1 MRNLVAESDAEI
13 KPGRAL
19 QFVCVRRRS
28 VHRWRFPET
37 PYNPRAM
44 RTTLLAIATL
54 FSCSSLLRGADIE
67 WKPEANMDHQ
77 LFPSLILATA
87 TVRPVEPED
96 EEAEKPDPYLLGE
109 RFGLV
114 GVSIKS
120 PAADAKVKVTV
131 KENDLMAAASWSGE
145 LPEAGKEYFIAPKV
159 NYKFDRL
166 RQTTQQMPMNVT
178 FEVAVDGE
186 SLGEQHETLQVRSIN
201 DCPFA
206 VANSEETLDDENF
219 IAGNAALGWMFAA
232 YVNENHPL
240 LDKILQEALE
250 TKIVSAFKVT
260 THEHDETLRQVF
272 AVWSSLQKRGLQ
284 YSSTTATPGGSETV
298 QSQFVR
304 FIDQS
309 LANTQANCVDG
320 SVLFASLLRKI
331 SIEPFLVTIPG
342 HMYVGFYLGAGK
354 SQFIGLET
362 TVLGLLDVADEKTAT
377 DPAALTALREKL
389 DTGTK
394 SRRDWKTF
402 AKAVQVGT
410 EDLTKNKAK
419 LDAADPNYQWIDLA
433 EARAEGIMP
442 IPYAASK

>member
-1 MRNLVAESDAEI
+1 LHSDLLKETSAKI
-13 KPGRAL
+13 KPGFDLAFHRNAL
-19 QFVCVRRRS
+19 QFRALMKLFLAAGLFFLCSGTLVR
-28 VHRWRFPET
+28 
-37 PYNPRAM
+37 
-44 RTTLLAIATL
+44 
-54 FSCSSLLRGADIE
+54 ADEIE
-67 WKPEANMDHQ
+67 WTPEANMDHQ

-87 TVRPVEPED
+87 SVRPVD
-96 EEAEKPDPYLLGE
+96 SDDKEAEEPDPYLLGE

-120 PAADAKVKVTV
+120 PAANAKVKVTL
-131 KENDLMAAASWSGE
+131 KENDLMATTTWSGE
-145 LPEAGKEYFIAPKV
+145 LAEADKDYFVAPKV
-159 NYKFDRL
+159 NYKFERL
-166 RQTTQQMPMNVT
+166 RQTTQQVPMNVT
-178 FEVAVDGE
+178 FEVEVDDEPAGE
-186 SLGEQHETLQVRSIN
+186 KYETLQVRSIN

-206 VANSEETLDDENF
+206 VANSEETLNDENY
-219 IAGNAALGWMFAA
+219 IAGSAALGWMFAA

-272 AVWSSLQKRGLQ
+272 AIWSALQKRGLQ

-309 LANTQANCVDG
+309 LTNTQANCVDG

-362 TVLGLLDVADEKTAT
+362 TVLGLADVPDEKKAT
-377 DPAALTALREKL
+377 DPAALTALRDKL
-389 DTGTK
+389 DATTRA
-394 SRRDWKTF
+394 RRDWKTF

-410 EDLTKNKAK
+410 EDLIKNKEAFAGT
-419 LDAADPNYQWIDLA
+419 DTTYQWIDLA
-433 EARAEGIMP
+433 EARAQGIMP
-442 IPYAASK
+442 ISYSTAK

>member
-1 MRNLVAESDAEI
+1 MGRMDRSRTLVVTPLVVAGLVSAVYGDEI
-13 KPGRAL
+13 
-19 QFVCVRRRS
+19 Q
-28 VHRWRFPET
+28 WT
-37 PYNPRAM
+37 
-44 RTTLLAIATL
+44 
-54 FSCSSLLRGADIE
+54 
-67 WKPEANMDHQ
+67 PEANMDHQ
-77 LFPSLILATA
+77 LFPSLLIATA

-96 EEAEKPDPYLLGE
+96 QEAEKPDPYLLGE

-114 GVSIKS
+114 GVSLKA
-120 PAADAKVKVTV
+120 PGANAKVKVTV
-131 KENDLMAAASWSGE
+131 KENELMAASSWSGE
-145 LPEAGKEYFIAPKV
+145 LAEAGKDYFIAPKV

-166 RQTTQQMPMNVT
+166 RQKTKQVPMNVT
-178 FEVAVDGE
+178 FEVEIDGE
-186 SLGEQHETLQVRSIN
+186 STGEKYETLQVRSIN

-260 THEHDETLRQVF
+260 THEHEETLRQVF
-272 AVWSSLQKRGLQ
+272 ALWSSLQKRGLQ
-284 YSSTTATPGGSETV
+284 YSSATTTPGGSETV

-309 LANTQANCVDG
+309 LGNTQANCVDG

-362 TVLGLLDVADEKTAT
+362 TVLGLPDVADEKKPG
-377 DPAALTALREKL
+377 DPAAFTALRDKL
-389 DTGTK
+389 EASVRT
-394 SRRDWKTF
+394 RRDWKTF

-410 EDLTKNKAK
+410 EDLTRNKEK
-419 LDAADPNYQWIDLA
+419 LDAADANYQWIDLA
-433 EARAEGIMP
+433 EARTEGIMP
-442 IPYAASK
+442 IPYAAAK